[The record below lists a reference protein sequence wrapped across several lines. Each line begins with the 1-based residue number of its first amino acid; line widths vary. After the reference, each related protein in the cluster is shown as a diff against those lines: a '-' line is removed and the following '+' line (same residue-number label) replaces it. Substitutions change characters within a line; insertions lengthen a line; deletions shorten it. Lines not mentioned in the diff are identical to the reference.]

1 MPRSRRHA
9 DSTRATNRRR
19 RQTTRKSPNRRSHWL
34 PVGIAAVGLGA
45 ALATGAGVA
54 AADDG
59 ASAGSD
65 SAKSA
70 PSSPAKAAKVS
81 AGPAKPK
88 VDASAKDAPRGTKAT
103 NRKHTKPA
111 AGASDVTSAP
121 DAKNAADDGPSPT
134 VSRKKARLASDA
146 AAGATP
152 ATEATA
158 IPDVAT
164 TAQVGLDTATPSAT
178 PAIATAATAN
188 PVQDFFGDVAL
199 FVRRT
204 FFNQAPTINP
214 VQITG
219 QHEGPITGTV
229 GAVDPEDDPLSYAV
243 TKAPEF
249 GTVAIGADGTYTYT
263 PGDGFTGADAFT
275 VSATDTGFHLNL
287 LDLFRPT
294 STAAVANVSQH
305 AIGAPLLTFTFT
317 YGNGAEYWSAEARD
331 ALERVAKDFATN
343 FVVSAPRNLT
353 FVVYGQN
360 LPNGP
365 TLAEAGSP
373 IYGLDDFNQTVVQHK
388 VLTGEDLN
396 SASTDGQITVNFG
409 YDWSYEGLAAEDEF
423 DFETVATH
431 ELMHAFGFTSTV
443 DPVSGASYT
452 YACGQFCTTY
462 DSFIVT
468 DTGAHPILFD
478 TGALGGVWNS
488 AYDTNLTG
496 GNGGLYFSGANAV
509 AAYGGLVPLYTPA
522 GWNGSSVSH
531 LDGDTFVGDDAQLMN
546 PSTAPGIELQLSAIE
561 LGILKDLGYS
571 VTEPLS
577 LRV

>member
-9 DSTRATNRRR
+9 DSTRATTRRR
-19 RQTTRKSPNRRSHWL
+19 RQTTRKSSNQRSHWL
-34 PVGIAAVGLGA
+34 PIGIAAVGLGA
-45 ALATGAGVA
+45 ALATGTGVA

-65 SAKSA
+65 TAKTA

-88 VDASAKDAPRGTKAT
+88 VDASAKDAPRKSKAPD
-103 NRKHTKPA
+103 RKHPKPA
-111 AGASDVTSAP
+111 AGASGTTA
-121 DAKNAADDGPSPT
+121 AKETTDAADDGPGPT
-134 VSRKKARLASDA
+134 VSRKKARPTDDA
-146 AAGATP
+146 AAATP
-152 ATEATA
+152 ATEAPA
-158 IPDVAT
+158 VQDVAAT
-164 TAQVGLDTATPSAT
+164 QQVSLDTATPSAT
-178 PAIATAATAN
+178 QAITTAATAN
-188 PVQDFFGDVAL
+188 PVQDFFDGVAL
-199 FVRRT
+199 FLRRT
-204 FFNQAPTINP
+204 FLNQAPTLNP

-229 GAVDPEDDPLSYAV
+229 GAVDPEDDPLTYAV

-249 GTVAIGADGTYTYT
+249 GSVAISADGTYTYT

-287 LDLFRPT
+287 LDLFRPA

-305 AIGAPLLTFTFT
+305 AIGVPLLTFTFT
-317 YGNGAEYWSAEARD
+317 YGNGAEYWSAEARE
-331 ALERVAKDFATN
+331 ALERVANDFATN

-360 LPNGP
+360 IPDGP

-443 DPVSGASYT
+443 NPVGGASYN

-478 TGALGGVWNS
+478 TGALGGVWNT
-488 AYDTNLTG
+488 AYDNNLTG
-496 GNGGLYFSGANAV
+496 SNGGVYFSGANAV

-522 GWNGSSVSH
+522 GWSGSSVSH

-546 PSTAPGIELQLSAIE
+546 PSTAPGVELQLSAIE

-571 VTEPLS
+571 VTEPLTIQ
-577 LRV
+577 V